1 MALRHTI
8 DEDRNLVTI
17 VGEFADAAE
26 WQGVLDRILRDPRL
40 KPGCLILRDQRGGT
54 KPVDAATV
62 VAIMEV
68 VRNYWHKLG
77 VFRAAIVMAG
87 GIDAPG
93 LIAQALAAEDDM
105 PIQAFLSAADALDW
119 LTETAPTDRRRR

>member
-1 MALRHTI
+1 MGLTYTI

-17 VGEFADAAE
+17 VGEYADAAG
-26 WQGVLDRILRDPRL
+26 WQRVLDQILLDSRL
-40 KPGCLILRDQRGGT
+40 QPGCRILRDQRGGT

-77 VFRAAIVMAG
+77 VSRAAIVMAG
-87 GIDAPG
+87 RIDAPG

-105 PIQAFLSAADALDW
+105 PIQAFPSAADALDW
-119 LTETAPTDRRRR
+119 LTEIPPAGRR